1 MNLASLYTQNRVLN
15 TMLIYKVGVQQN
27 RLREEEEDIA

>member
-15 TMLIYKVGVQQN
+15 TMLIYKVGVKQN